1 MIDIHHHLLDGVD
14 DGSPDLT
21 TSLAMAREA
30 AAEGVS
36 RIVCAPHASE
46 RYPYDA
52 ALIAERYARLRE
64 LLAGQIELSLGCDLH
79 VTAENVME
87 AANPLRYSIDGKGY
101 LLVEFADTAIPPQVS
116 DALLLLQSVGY
127 TPIITHPERYPA
139 VLADPKLLAQWIR
152 QDCLIQVTAG
162 SLYGRFGKLAEALS
176 NELLERNWIH
186 FLASDAHNLTGRP
199 PHLKKAYDYV
209 ARRAGEETARRLCV
223 TNPQAA
229 VEGSAWP
236 VQPEPLGLWE
246 RIPLK
251 FRARR
256 LAAPHLRKASA
267 EAGEEALNSSDEA
280 PSSSRVG
287 FLKRLFARQVSDRL
301 FL

>member
-1 MIDIHHHLLDGVD
+1 MIDLHHHLLYGVD
-14 DGSPDLT
+14 DGAPDLT

-36 RIVCAPHASE
+36 RIVCTPHASE

-64 LLAGQIELSLGCDLH
+64 LLEGQIELSLGCDLH

-87 AANPLRYSIDGKGY
+87 AAANPLRYSIDGKGY

-127 TPIITHPERYPA
+127 TPVITHPERYPA
-139 VLADPKLLAQWIR
+139 VLADPELLAGWLR
-152 QDCLIQVTAG
+152 QECLLQVTAG

-186 FLASDAHNLTGRP
+186 FLASDAHNLTRRP

-223 TNPQAA
+223 TNPRAA
-229 VEGSAWP
+229 VEGAAWP
-236 VQPEPLGLWE
+236 VQPEPVGLWE
-246 RIPLK
+246 RIPMK

-256 LAAPHLRKASA
+256 LAAPHLRKAPA
-267 EAGEEALNSSDEA
+267 EAGEEALNSGEA
-280 PSSSRVG
+280 PRNDRIG
-287 FLKRLFARQVSDRL
+287 FLKRLFAR
-301 FL
+301 